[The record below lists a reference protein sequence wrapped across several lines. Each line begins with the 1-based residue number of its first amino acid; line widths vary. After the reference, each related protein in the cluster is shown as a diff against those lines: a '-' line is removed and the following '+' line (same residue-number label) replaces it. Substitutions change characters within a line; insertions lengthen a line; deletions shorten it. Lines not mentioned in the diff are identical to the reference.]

1 MHHYRDCSRPAS
13 AVPPWQPEP
22 HPPAPAPAQY
32 TSLVAPGPDWLAE
45 RLCDRRIVRLT
56 GRLDHARAA
65 RHLRRR
71 PGAAVAARRR
81 GRPAAVAGTAA
92 TPRGRLPEPRGRDR
106 REHARTPD
114 PDRRAG
120 P

>member
-1 MHHYRDCSRPAS
+1 M
-13 AVPPWQPEP
+13 
-22 HPPAPAPAQY
+22 
-32 TSLVAPGPDWLAE
+32 
-45 RLCDRRIVRLT
+45 
-56 GRLDHARAA
+56 
-65 RHLRRR
+65 
-71 PGAAVAARRR
+71 AARRR